1 MIRKAVI
8 INNDRNSG
16 DKNILSGNSCD
27 VVKVK
32 EFLCSP
38 CGGAWSEDDVYATE
52 PNAFTSESLFKF
64 LSDINRKSCV
74 DYWMIIFTGHGGSL
88 DNGSNH
94 DLIQLSPGNI
104 LAVEALKSWFR
115 DTKSMIILDSCRT
128 VAMIT
133 EAEYIGPFPT
143 LIPKSGDTRYYFEC
157 KRLYEE
163 HLAVLQDKCQC
174 IAYSCGEREKSKS
187 LPEGSLYLGSLIEK
201 ASVLINDCNIIR
213 NTQSSFA
220 KERIF
225 SFKDIH
231 SMAYDMVVKLSGGI
245 QHPTYDGASE
255 FPPFVVIPGFIDKP

>member
-8 INNDRNSG
+8 INNDRNLG
-16 DKNILSGNSCD
+16 GKDILSGNACD

-32 EFLCSP
+32 KFLCSP
-38 CGGAWSEDDVYATE
+38 CGGAWSEADVFTTE
-52 PNAFTSESLFKF
+52 PNAFTKESL
-64 LSDINRKSCV
+64 LEYLCNINKNSYV
-74 DYWMIIFTGHGGSL
+74 DYWLIIFTGHGGSL

-104 LAVEALKSWFR
+104 LVVEELRSWFR
-115 DTKSMIILDSCRT
+115 NTKSMIILDSCRT

-143 LIPKSGDTRYYFEC
+143 MIPEPGDTRYYFEC

-163 HLAVLQDKCQC
+163 HLAALQDKCQC
-174 IAYSCGEREKSKS
+174 IAYSCGKREKSKS

-220 KERIF
+220 KEQIF

-231 SMAYDMVVKLSGGI
+231 SRAYDMVVKLSGGI
-245 QHPTYDGASE
+245 QHPTYEGE
-255 FPPFVVIPGFIDKP
+255 PKFPPFVVIPGYIDEH